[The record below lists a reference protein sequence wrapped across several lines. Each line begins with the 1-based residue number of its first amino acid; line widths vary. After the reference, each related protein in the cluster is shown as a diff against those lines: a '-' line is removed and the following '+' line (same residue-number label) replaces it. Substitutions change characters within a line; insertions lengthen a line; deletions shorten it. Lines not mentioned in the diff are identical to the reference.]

1 MVILD
6 TKIKKYKNIN
16 IIQEKTDK
24 NFNLY
29 TLTNNKNS
37 LLNDIT
43 FRSLNEC
50 KLYIDII
57 LNNKNGNEV
66 I

>member
-29 TLTNNKNS
+29 TLINNKNS
-37 LLNDIT
+37 ILNNVT

-50 KLYIDII
+50 KQYIDIA
-57 LNNKNGNEV
+57 LNKEGMK
-66 I
+66 